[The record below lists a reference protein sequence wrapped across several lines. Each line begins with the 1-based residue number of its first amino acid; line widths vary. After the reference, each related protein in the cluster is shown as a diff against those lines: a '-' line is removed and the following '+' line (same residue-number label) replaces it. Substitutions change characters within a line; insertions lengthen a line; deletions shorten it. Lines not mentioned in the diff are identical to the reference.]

1 MKTVLFQGDS
11 ITDAQRI
18 RTSETFAGSGYA
30 TMTAGKIAVDY
41 PGKYRMLNRGISG
54 NRSTDL
60 YARIKSDVINLKP
73 DIMTVLIGVND
84 VWHEINWQNGVS
96 PEKYERILSM
106 FVQEVKEALPETQI
120 VFLEPFI
127 LDGSATSDNLD
138 RFTEQV
144 DLTAQAC
151 RRVAEA
157 YGIPFVPL
165 QQKMKELAALS
176 SNEYVL
182 YDGVHPTYAGHE
194 LISRELYAALQKIL

>member
-11 ITDAQRI
+11 ITDAARN
-18 RTSETFAGSGYA
+18 RDVDRFGGSGYA

-41 PGKYRMLNRGISG
+41 PGKYQMLNRGISG

-60 YARIKSDVINLKP
+60 YARIKCDVINLKP

-84 VWHEINWQNGVS
+84 VWHEITRQNGVS
-96 PEKYERILSM
+96 PDKYERILSM
-106 FVQEVKEALPETQI
+106 FVQEVREELPEIQI
-120 VFLEPFI
+120 VFLEPFV
-127 LDGSATSDNLD
+127 LEGTATSENID
-138 RFTEQV
+138 RFVEQV
-144 DLTAQAC
+144 GLTALSC

-157 YGIPFVPL
+157 YDIPYVPL
-165 QQKMKELAALS
+165 QQKLEELAALS